1 VASRFRMDDLRTQG
15 REARRSRLL
24 QLMERRGLGGIVL
37 RRPANFAWYTGGAD
51 NRVDRSQP
59 FGVADVLVTPSG
71 EMVVTSTIEAPRMR
85 QEQTPELP
93 VAEHPWEQAGDAQLH
108 ELADGAPLGADAP
121 VEDAL
126 RVDDEIALLR
136 RVLDEDAIERLRG
149 IGADATAA
157 LAEAAE
163 TVAPGIDEFELA
175 ANIDAAC
182 RRRGLTAP
190 VLLAACDARIDRYRH
205 AIPFG
210 GRVERRAMLVV
221 SAERGG
227 LFANLTRFVE
237 LEPRPPELER
247 RAEAC
252 DEILTRMRDEATRPG
267 RTLADAFEDCTRF
280 YAEAGYPGE
289 WRLHHQ
295 GGSCGYLSREV
306 IAAPHTRD
314 RIEVGNA
321 FAWNP
326 SITGFKSEETF
337 VLTEAGAEV
346 VTGSTLAAR

>member
-1 VASRFRMDDLRTQG
+1 M
-15 REARRSRLL
+15 REQRRQRLL
-24 QLMERRGLGGIVL
+24 DLMDRRGLGGIVL
-37 RRPANFAWYTGGAD
+37 RRPANFAWYTNGAD

-59 FGVADVLVTPSG
+59 WGVADVLVTPFG
-71 EMVVTSTIEAPRMR
+71 ETVVTTTIEAPHMR
-85 QEQTPELP
+85 EEQTPELP
-93 VAEHPWEQAGDAQLH
+93 VEEHPWHLPGDATLH
-108 ELADGAPLGADAP
+108 ELADGARLGADAP
-121 VEDAL
+121 VDGAERL
-126 RVDDEIALLR
+126 DEEIVQLR

-149 IGADATAA
+149 IGADASAA
-157 LAEAAE
+157 LAEAGE
-163 TVAPGIDEFELA
+163 TVVSGIDELELA
-175 ANIDAAC
+175 ANIAAAC

-205 AIPFG
+205 AIPFV

-221 SAERGG
+221 SVERGG

-237 LEPRPPELER
+237 LDDRPLELER
-247 RAEAC
+247 RAAAC
-252 DEILTRMRDEATRPG
+252 EEILARMREEATRPG

-295 GGSCGYLSREV
+295 GGTTGYLSREI
-306 IAAPHTRD
+306 IATPQTRD
-314 RIEVGNA
+314 RIEIGNA

-337 VLTEAGAEV
+337 VLTPAGPEV
-346 VTGSTLAAR
+346 VTGAIAHLSRRAPWPGGPRVG

>member
-1 VASRFRMDDLRTQG
+1 
-15 REARRSRLL
+15 
-24 QLMERRGLGGIVL
+24 MERRGLGGVVL
-37 RRPANFAWYTGGAD
+37 RRPANFAWYTNGAD

-59 FGVADVLVTPSG
+59 YGVADLLVTPSF
-71 EMVVTSTIEAPRMR
+71 EAVVTTNIEAPRMR
-85 QEQTPELP
+85 EEQTPELP
-93 VAEHPWEQAGDAQLH
+93 VQEHPWQAPAEALLR
-108 ELADGAPLGADAP
+108 ELAGGKPLGADAP
-121 VEDAL
+121 VAGAERL
-126 RVDDEIALLR
+126 DDEIAQLR

-149 IGADATAA
+149 IGADASAA
-157 LAEAAE
+157 LAEAAQS
-163 TVAPGIDEFELA
+163 VASGIDELELA
-175 ANIDAAC
+175 ANLAAAC

-190 VLLAACDARIDRYRH
+190 VLLAACDARIERHRH

-227 LFANLTRFVE
+227 LFANSTLFVE
-237 LEPRPPELER
+237 LDYRPPELER
-247 RAEAC
+247 RAAAC
-252 DEILTRMRDEATRPG
+252 DEILARMREEATLPG

-306 IAAPHTRD
+306 IATPDTHD
-314 RIEVGNA
+314 RIEIGNA

-326 SITGFKSEETF
+326 SITGYKSEETF
-337 VLTEAGAEV
+337 VLTRNGPDVMTGAPERAAPQTAAG
-346 VTGSTLAAR
+346 

>member
-1 VASRFRMDDLRTQG
+1 MNDLRTQG
-15 REARRSRLL
+15 RAARRERLL
-24 QLMERRGLGGIVL
+24 ALMERRGLGGIVL

-51 NRVDRSQP
+51 SRVDRSQP
-59 FGVADVLVTPSG
+59 WGVADVLVTPFG
-71 EMVVTSTIEAPRMR
+71 ETVVTTAIEGARMR
-85 QEQTPELP
+85 EEQVPELP
-93 VAEHPWEQAGDAQLH
+93 VEEHPWQLPGDSQLH
-108 ELADGAPLGADAP
+108 ELTGGAPLGADAP
-121 VEDAL
+121 VEDAQ
-126 RVDDEIALLR
+126 RVDDEIAQLR
-136 RVLDEDAIERLRG
+136 RVLDEDALERLRG
-149 IGADATAA
+149 IGADAAAA
-157 LAEAAE
+157 LEEAGE
-163 TVAPGIDEFELA
+163 SVVSGIDELELA
-175 ANIDAAC
+175 ANIASAC

-237 LEPRPPELER
+237 LDARPPELER
-247 RAEAC
+247 RAAAC
-252 DEILTRMRDEATRPG
+252 EEILSRMREEATRPG

-306 IAAPHTRD
+306 IAAPHTHD
-314 RIEVGNA
+314 RIQLGNA

-337 VLTEAGAEV
+337 VLTDAGAEV
-346 VTGSTLAAR
+346 VTGAPLSVR